1 MTGAITRLSLEQ
13 VRQAAARV
21 AQEADCRLVVLFGSA
36 ARAVAGDRGGRR
48 ARAPEDVDLGVL
60 GDQPG
65 HTALDTAALTNR
77 FIRALGVQD
86 VDVADLGRAD
96 PLLLMLVA
104 RDGVPL
110 FEAAPGEFGR
120 FVSLAA
126 RRYADTRKFREL
138 ERRQVRAFARRA
150 PTER

>member
-13 VRQAAARV
+13 IRQAAARV
-21 AQEADCRLVVLFGSA
+21 AHEADCRLVVLFGSA
-36 ARAVAGDRGGRR
+36 ARAFTGGPGE
-48 ARAPEDVDLGVL
+48 RAPEDVDLGVL
-60 GDQPG
+60 GVQPG

-77 FIRALGVQD
+77 FIRALGAQD

-120 FVSLAA
+120 FASLAA

-138 ERRQVRAFARRA
+138 ERHRVQDFARRA
-150 PTER
+150 PTAQ

>member
-1 MTGAITRLSLEQ
+1 MTGAITTLSLEQ
-13 VRQAAARV
+13 IRQAAARV
-21 AQEADCRLVVLFGSA
+21 AQQVDCRLVVLFGSA
-36 ARAVAGDRGGRR
+36 ARAFAGGLER
-48 ARAPEDVDLGVL
+48 RAPEDVDLGVL
-60 GDQPG
+60 GAQPG

-77 FIRALGVQD
+77 FIRALGAQD

-126 RRYADTRKFREL
+126 RRYADTQKFREL
-138 ERRQVRAFARRA
+138 ERRQVRVFASRA
-150 PTER
+150 PSAQ